1 MILPSLLLLLQGGGL
16 VDPRMRAFR
25 EQEDDQATPSLCFHH
40 FQSRIEFMPA
50 GRATDAIRFDCKFV

>member
-1 MILPSLLLLLQGGGL
+1 MLVLLRPSSEALLMARAPGAREQHGCPSPAPSL
-16 VDPRMRAFR
+16 R
-25 EQEDDQATPSLCFHH
+25 FHH